1 VSGTRVTASSAL
13 PSPEAGAP
21 SQPGDSRRRWA
32 VSAVI
37 IMATLLAAGLR
48 LYNLSRPG
56 YLFGISEYDDGTDL
70 GSAVRLVYGAV
81 PYRDFIMVQ
90 PPGITLI
97 MYPLALVTKSF
108 STDSA
113 MAVARVIT
121 ALASAAAVP
130 LAGLL
135 TRHRGL
141 FAVLVSCGVLAIY
154 PDSILAAR
162 TVLLEPWL
170 VLFCLLGALA
180 VFDGD
185 RIADSR
191 RRIFLGGLL
200 FGFAGAVKVWAIL
213 PVVVIL
219 VLTARRRRQA
229 AAYAAGVA
237 LGFCVPVLPFAL
249 TAPVT
254 FYRSV
259 IIAQLVRHDI
269 VRIPEGYRLQQMLGL
284 VHSSQLATLPL
295 VIIGSVVVLVVAAVT
310 VLGSRLAHNPP
321 PGLDWFAA
329 GTCALVVAAFLWPA
343 DFYYHYTGF
352 LAPFLA
358 LTLALPLSRLLAAA
372 ERGRAPSGGG
382 RRAGAGAKRGG
393 GTSRAR
399 GREEQSAGAV
409 QAERGRAPSG
419 DGRRAGAGA
428 ERGRARSAGAGQAE
442 RGSGTSRA
450 RGRDKHSVGAGQAEP
465 RRWLALL
472 RPTVTVVAGA
482 ALIALT
488 VLQIGAESNEYSG
501 IPGSEIAAAQRL
513 IPPGACVATDQVS
526 YTIAINRFVSTVPGC
541 SLMIDGVGT
550 DYALSNGRN
559 GQTGASSSPAV
570 EAAWMSAFR
579 AAKYAWL
586 TSEAYRRISWTPQLT
601 AYFDSHFVR
610 LMTTG
615 LDRLYIR
622 AAHPVPGR
630 LKGIPA
636 APPSAKTP

>member
-97 MYPLALVTKSF
+97 MYPVALVTKSF
-108 STDSA
+108 GTDSA

-343 DFYYHYTGF
+343 DFYYHYAGF

-358 LTLALPLSRLLAAA
+358 LTLALPLSRLLAA
-372 ERGRAPSGGG
+372 
-382 RRAGAGAKRGG
+382 
-393 GTSRAR
+393 
-399 GREEQSAGAV
+399 
-409 QAERGRAPSG
+409 AERGRAPSG